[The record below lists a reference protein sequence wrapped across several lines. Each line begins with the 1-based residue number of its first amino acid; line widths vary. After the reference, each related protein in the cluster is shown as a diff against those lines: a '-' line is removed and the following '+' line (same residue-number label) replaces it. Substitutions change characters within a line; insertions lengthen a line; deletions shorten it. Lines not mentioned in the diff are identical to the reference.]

1 MRFILITVFF
11 ILQTKLAQ
19 SINAVIKN
27 DTTVIHKINPSNDLE
42 KNVFSE
48 VNLDFAKKAEDI
60 DLNLM
65 QRFINWLSHLL
76 FGDSNIENAH
86 STMKLFFWIF
96 IIVGVGLI
104 IWLLTKIE
112 FTRYFKRNA
121 KTNAFNFTDI
131 EEDITGINFSDKIKT
146 AISESNFRLAIRW
159 QYLKQL
165 SVLNEK
171 QYIIWQAYKTNI
183 DYSNELAKTNYQ
195 SQFKELSKIYD
206 YAWYGEYP
214 ISALKY
220 DAIEKQF
227 TTFEKLL
234 NV

>member
-1 MRFILITVFF
+1 MRTLILIISLIIFSNIAISN
-11 ILQTKLAQ
+11 IL
-19 SINAVIKN
+19 VVKN
-27 DTTVIHKINPSNDLE
+27 DTSIIQKINPSKTLE

-60 DLNLM
+60 DINLL

-76 FGDSNIENAH
+76 FGDSNIENANT
-86 STMKLFFWIF
+86 TMKLFFWVF
-96 IIVGVGLI
+96 IIVGIGLI

-112 FTRYFKRNA
+112 FTRYFKRSTKA
-121 KTNAFNFTDI
+121 NAFNFTDI
-131 EEDITGINFSDKIKT
+131 EEDITGINFSDKIKM
-146 AISESNFRLAIRW
+146 AISESNYRLAIRW

-165 SVLNEK
+165 SILNEK
-171 QYIIWQAYKTNI
+171 QCIIWQPYKTNI

-195 SQFKELSKIYD
+195 SQFKEISKIYD

-220 DAIEKQF
+220 EAIEEQF
-227 TTFEKLL
+227 TAFEKLL